1 MNYKKTTLKNG
12 LRIITA
18 PMTGTQT
25 ATVIVMTGVGSR
37 YETEAEAG
45 LSHFIEHMMFKGTE
59 KRPTTLVIAEE
70 LDAIGG
76 EFNAFTSK
84 DATAY
89 YAKVDAQHIE
99 TAMDVLVDMYLHS
112 KFEEAE
118 IKKEK
123 GAIIQEL
130 KMYQDMPARRIGDVF
145 ESLLY
150 QNNHLGREI
159 VGYKKTVENFKRQD
173 FVDYMEKFYVANNTV
188 ICVAGKFQEK
198 TILKKLEGYFS
209 QMKKGKK
216 REMEK
221 IVETQKAPA
230 VRIEYKKTDQT
241 HLALGNRAYR
251 ADHKNRFALSLL
263 SIILGGNMSSRL
275 FIEVRER
282 RGLAYRIKSNTE
294 TYDDCGYFVTQA
306 GVDHG
311 KLEMAV
317 GVILEEYRKIATQR
331 IEEKELQKA
340 KDFLKGSAVMHLESS
355 DEVAMFFIEQTLG
368 KKKILTLEELFAK
381 IDRVTTKDI
390 LRVAGEVLKEETLNL
405 AIIGP
410 HKNEAKL
417 KALLKY

>member
-1 MNYKKTTLKNG
+1 MQYKKTTLKNG
-12 LRIITA
+12 LRIITV

-37 YETEAEAG
+37 YETESEAG
-45 LSHFIEHMMFKGTE
+45 LSHFIEHMMFKGTQ

-76 EFNAFTSK
+76 EYNAFTSK
-84 DATAY
+84 DTTAY

-99 TAMDVLVDMYLHS
+99 TAMDVIADMYLHS
-112 KFEEAE
+112 KIEEEE

-150 QNNHLGREI
+150 RNSHLGREI
-159 VGYKKTVENFKRQD
+159 IGYKKTVEKFRRQD

-221 IVETQKAPA
+221 IVETQNTPA
-230 VRIEYKKTDQT
+230 VKIEHKKTDQT
-241 HLALGNRAYR
+241 HLALGNRAYK
-251 ADHKNRFALSLL
+251 ANHKNRFALSLL

-317 GVILEEYRKIATQR
+317 GVILEEYRKIATQK
-331 IEEKELQKA
+331 IEERELQKA

-355 DEVAMFFIEQTLG
+355 DEVAMFFIEQTLS
-368 KKKILTLEELFAK
+368 KKKIMTLEELFAK
-381 IDRVTTKDI
+381 IDRVTTNDI
-390 LRVAGEVLKEETLNL
+390 LRVAQEVLREETLNL
-405 AIIGP
+405 AVIGP

-417 KALLKY
+417 KVLLKY

>member
-12 LRIITA
+12 LRIITV

-37 YETEAEAG
+37 YETESEAG
-45 LSHFIEHMMFKGTE
+45 LSHFIEHMMFKGTQ

-76 EFNAFTSK
+76 EYNAFTSK

-99 TAMDVLVDMYLHS
+99 TAMDVIADMYLHS
-112 KFEEAE
+112 KIEEAE

-130 KMYQDMPARRIGDVF
+130 KMYQDMPGRRIGDVF

-150 QNNHLGREI
+150 QNHHLGREI
-159 VGYKKTVENFKRQD
+159 IGYKKTVEKFRRQD

-221 IVETQKAPA
+221 IVETQKTPA
-230 VRIEYKKTDQT
+230 VKIEHKKTDQT
-241 HLALGNRAYR
+241 HL
-251 ADHKNRFALSLL
+251 
-263 SIILGGNMSSRL
+263 
-275 FIEVRER
+275 
-282 RGLAYRIKSNTE
+282 
-294 TYDDCGYFVTQA
+294 
-306 GVDHG
+306 
-311 KLEMAV
+311 
-317 GVILEEYRKIATQR
+317 
-331 IEEKELQKA
+331 
-340 KDFLKGSAVMHLESS
+340 
-355 DEVAMFFIEQTLG
+355 
-368 KKKILTLEELFAK
+368 
-381 IDRVTTKDI
+381 
-390 LRVAGEVLKEETLNL
+390 
-405 AIIGP
+405 
-410 HKNEAKL
+410 
-417 KALLKY
+417 